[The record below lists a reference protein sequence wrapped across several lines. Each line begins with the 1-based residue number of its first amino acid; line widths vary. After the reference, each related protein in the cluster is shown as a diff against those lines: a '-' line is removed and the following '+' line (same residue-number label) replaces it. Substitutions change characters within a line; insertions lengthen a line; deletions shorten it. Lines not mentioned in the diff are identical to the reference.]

1 MTNEINVALKLKEGQ
16 KTAIVKKKKNHS
28 IEVQPENCL
37 FIASQGKP
45 KGTTIWTKLL

>member
-16 KTAIVKKKKNHS
+16 KTAIVKKKNHS

-45 KGTTIWTKLL
+45 KGTTILTKLL